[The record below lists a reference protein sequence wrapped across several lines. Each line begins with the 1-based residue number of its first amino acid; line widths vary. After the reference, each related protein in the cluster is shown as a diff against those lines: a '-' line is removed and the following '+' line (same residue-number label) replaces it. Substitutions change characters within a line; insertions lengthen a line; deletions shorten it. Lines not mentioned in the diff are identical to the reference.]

1 MYSTYVTYSIFHHYH
16 KNNNNMMNS
25 QNDFAFIILKLN
37 TVIYSSIMKQFC
49 KESLSSTHLI
59 SRVIPFEDD
68 DPSKTNMGMSL
79 FNR

>member
-1 MYSTYVTYSIFHHYH
+1 
-16 KNNNNMMNS
+16 MMNS

-79 FNR
+79 FNRWELNEVCTMYIDIYVVI